1 MKLVFAS
8 GNENK
13 VREVRQILE
22 DVPAFSSVEILSLR
36 DIGFTGD
43 IVEDGQTFEENALI
57 KARAIAALG
66 YACFADDSGLEVD
79 ALGGAPGVYSAR
91 YCGIHGDDP
100 ANNALLLKNMSG
112 IPTEKR
118 TARYVAAIAYAS
130 PSGASFTLRG
140 TCEGR
145 ILTQEDG
152 GKGGFGYDPLF
163 FVEEYGKTFAS
174 VTAEEKHAISHR
186 GKAVRAFAE
195 EMIRRKLI

>member
-1 MKLVFAS
+1 MQLVFAS

-22 DVPAFSSVEILSLR
+22 DIPAFSSVAVLSLR

-130 PSGASFTLRG
+130 PDGAEFTLRG
-140 TCEGR
+140 TCEGK
-145 ILTQEDG
+145 ILTEEDG
-152 GKGGFGYDPLF
+152 GRGGFGYDPLF